1 VRPLTPADVFDLCDR
16 GEGYGPSTRAL
27 LLLGAA
33 SPDASWDELAELPLG
48 ERDRRLLRLRAAT
61 LGPRLEAQARCP
73 ACKETA
79 EVDLDTAELLAT
91 GEAVPELELRRDDLR
106 VRVRPVMSRDL
117 LAAEVCDGVEEVRR
131 RIAERCLLA
140 AWRSEEPVDP
150 ADLAPWELDLVAEA
164 LAAADS
170 GAELLLDLS
179 CPSCGQGWQELLDVA
194 AFFWAE
200 LERRSSRVVLE
211 IHLLARAY
219 GWRESDVLAVSP
231 RRRRQ
236 YLELLGT

>member
-1 VRPLTPADVFDLCDR
+1 VHPLTPADVFDLCDR

-33 SPDASWDELAELPLG
+33 SPDASWEELAELPLG

-106 VRVRPVMSRDL
+106 VRVRPVVSRDL
-117 LAAEVCDGVEEVRR
+117 LAAEVCDGVEQIRR

-140 AWRSEEPVDP
+140 AWRDEEPMDP
-150 ADLAPWELDLVAEA
+150 ADLAPRELDLVAEA

-170 GAELLLDLS
+170 GAELLLDLG

-219 GWRESDVLAVSP
+219 GWREADVLAVSP

>member
-1 VRPLTPADVFDLCDR
+1 VHPLTPADVLDLCDR
-16 GEGYGPSTRAL
+16 GEGYGPSARAL

-33 SPDASWDELAELPLG
+33 SPGASWEELAELSLG
-48 ERDRRLLRLRAAT
+48 ERDRRLLRLRAVT

-91 GEAVPELELRRDDLR
+91 GEAVPELELSRDDFR
-106 VRVRPVMSRDL
+106 VRVRPVVSRDL
-117 LAAEVCDGVEEVRR
+117 LAAEACGSLEEVRLH
-131 RIAERCLLA
+131 IVQRCLLA
-140 AWRSEEPVDP
+140 AWRGEEPV
-150 ADLAPWELDLVAEA
+150 ASTDLVPPELDLVAEA

-170 GAELLLDLS
+170 GAELLLDLG
-179 CPSCGQGWQELLDVA
+179 CPSCGQEWQELLDAA

-219 GWRESDVLAVSP
+219 GWREADVLAVSP

-236 YLELLGT
+236 YLELLGA